1 MPVTA
6 TCTNMNIRGNGSR
19 IVSFDDG
26 SALEFG
32 SIQEMQAYA
41 DEAETTDLA
50 KRLLIARYLRTDPDG
65 SDTASLINRTA
76 TINVGAPN
84 PVQIG

>member
-1 MPVTA
+1 MPAVA
-6 TCTNMNIRGNGSR
+6 KCIRLDIRANGSR

-26 SALEFG
+26 SALEFA
-32 SIQEMQAYA
+32 SIEEMQAYA

-50 KRLLIARYLRTDPDG
+50 KRYLIARYLRADADG
-65 SDTASLINRTA
+65 SDTAAIVNRTA
-76 TINVGAPN
+76 TINVGAPS